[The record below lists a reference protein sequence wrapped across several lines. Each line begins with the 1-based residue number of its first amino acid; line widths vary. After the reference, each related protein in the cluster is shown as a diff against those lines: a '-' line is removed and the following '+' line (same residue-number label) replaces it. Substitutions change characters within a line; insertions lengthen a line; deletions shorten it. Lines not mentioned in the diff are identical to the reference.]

1 MKNLAHLF
9 VVSVFLG
16 GISNDAKSLDLMGNT
31 VSDADFT
38 VYEDITVH
46 DGVLFEAHDIKVV
59 DDLHIFNFGE
69 IAGTVNV
76 CANCTVEL
84 ENTGVFGANVSLQS
98 GAHFVQVISSNA
110 TATDIGLN
118 SGFDIAVRDA
128 NEIDLNNITQLAAHA
143 DSVSF
148 TNARFSVGNMSDF
161 SAPENIYL
169 SGDVILS
176 FDSVVNSPLLLFSNA
191 TGDGVVYVDSNALDA
206 LHAFQTY
213 KVDNDIFVRLV
224 RSTDYARILKND
236 KGRFLND
243 LRASGA
249 DNKLFSKLDRVQT
262 MGEINGVLSDSVRT
276 NPIKLMEP
284 VSLMYSHK
292 MLEPMYI
299 EQGVVL
305 GLKPFSVYSS
315 DVSVSG
321 IQPSIKINPYNN
333 LHFELSGY
341 VMNIDRSDDINE
353 YTGRSFGGGL
363 DAQYDV
369 DKDDFVRAHVGA
381 NKTYFDVGPVFNGHS
396 ATNNPDGTYLYASG
410 EYSHLFNLS
419 GGYNISPFIEVGEKY
434 IGVLDDKETTL
445 FAGGGADFGYSY
457 EFGGLR
463 YDYTAHVL
471 VQTDKTFGVGLGVS
485 AWSIFDAAGGDMH
498 IAAVHD
504 DIFGLSFSVSLNG
517 RFRF

>member
-9 VVSVFLG
+9 VISVFLG
-16 GISNDAKSLDLMGNT
+16 GISNNAKSLDLTGNT
-31 VSDADFT
+31 ISDADFT

-59 DDLHIFNFGE
+59 DNLHIFNFGE

-110 TATDIGLN
+110 SATDIGLN
-118 SGFDIAVRDA
+118 SGYDIAVRDA
-128 NEIDLNNITQLAAHA
+128 NGIDLNNITQLAAHA

-148 TNARFSVGNMSDF
+148 TNARFSVGNMYDF
-161 SAPENIYL
+161 NAPENIYL

-176 FDSVVNSPLLLFSNA
+176 FDSVVNSPLLLFLNA
-191 TGDGVVYVDSNALDA
+191 TGDGVVYVDSDALDV
-206 LHAFQTY
+206 LHVFQTY

-243 LRASGA
+243 LRASGT
-249 DNKLFSKLDRVQT
+249 DNKLFSKLDRAQT
-262 MGEINGVLSDSVRT
+262 MSEINGILSDSVRT

-292 MLEPMYI
+292 MLESMYI
-299 EQGVVL
+299 EKGVVL
-305 GLKPFSVYSS
+305 GLKPFFVYSS
-315 DVSVSG
+315 DVALSG
-321 IQPSIKINPYNN
+321 IQPSVKINPYNN
-333 LHFELSGY
+333 LHLELSGY
-341 VMNIDRSDDINE
+341 FMNIDRSDDINE
-353 YTGRSFGGGL
+353 YTGRSLGGGL

-369 DKDDFVRAHVGA
+369 DNDDFVRVHVGA
-381 NKTYFDVGPVFNGHS
+381 NKTYFNVGPVFNGRG
-396 ATNNPDGTYLYASG
+396 ATNNPDGTYLYAIG
-410 EYSHLFNLS
+410 EYGHQFNLS
-419 GGYNISPFIEVGEKY
+419 GGYNVSPFITVGEKY
-434 IGVLDDKETTL
+434 VGVLDCDDTKL
-445 FAGGGADFGYSY
+445 FAGGGADFKYGY
-457 EFGGLR
+457 EFAGLR
-463 YDYTAHVL
+463 YDYIARAL
-471 VQTDKTFGVGLGVS
+471 IQTDKTFGVGFGVS
-485 AWSIFDAAGGDMH
+485 AWSVFDAAGGDMH
-498 IAAVHD
+498 IAVVHD
-504 DIFGLSFSVSLNG
+504 DVFGMSFSVALNG